1 MAKSSL
7 EKALEKYQKEA
18 AKNIKQKIQADKR
31 LADKQRREAERRS
44 RIEMRIER
52 ATSIVNGQP
61 VIEGVRIIDK
71 SSQILVEKICDGYR
85 RTDYKVSSR
94 DVQIPE
100 YLERDLELEFEKL
113 KQYGLISQYF
123 YYIDGC
129 WEISILPSMF
139 TYLQDKEE
147 AMSKAQ
153 KTNNFTNNFY
163 GDVSDVQIQQGTT
176 NSIQTKNVNSGLDY
190 ELVGKIIEQI
200 KKYDGMI
207 DDEFGTNAA
216 ELREKVDEISFLV
229 KKQEKPDRIKS
240 LLCDIKNLAIGVGG
254 SLIASGIVNLL
265 QGIV

>member
-1 MAKSSL
+1 MFF
-7 EKALEKYQKEA
+7 
-18 AKNIKQKIQADKR
+18 
-31 LADKQRREAERRS
+31 
-44 RIEMRIER
+44 
-52 ATSIVNGQP
+52 
-61 VIEGVRIIDK
+61 
-71 SSQILVEKICDGYR
+71 
-85 RTDYKVSSR
+85 
-94 DVQIPE
+94 
-100 YLERDLELEFEKL
+100 YL
-113 KQYGLISQYF
+113 
-123 YYIDGC
+123 
-129 WEISILPSMF
+129 
-139 TYLQDKEE
+139 YL
-147 AMSKAQ
+147 
-153 KTNNFTNNFY
+153 NFTNNFY

-254 SLIASGIVNLL
+254 SLIASGIANLL

>member
-44 RIEMRIER
+44 RIETRIER

-113 KQYGLISQYF
+113 KQYINLMHMPPF
-123 YYIDGC
+123 
-129 WEISILPSMF
+129 P
-139 TYLQDKEE
+139 
-147 AMSKAQ
+147 
-153 KTNNFTNNFY
+153 
-163 GDVSDVQIQQGTT
+163 
-176 NSIQTKNVNSGLDY
+176 LD
-190 ELVGKIIEQI
+190 
-200 KKYDGMI
+200 
-207 DDEFGTNAA
+207 
-216 ELREKVDEISFLV
+216 
-229 KKQEKPDRIKS
+229 PP
-240 LLCDIKNLAIGVGG
+240 
-254 SLIASGIVNLL
+254 LL
-265 QGIV
+265 QAPRQWNWNQFR

>member
-129 WEISILPSMF
+129 
-139 TYLQDKEE
+139 
-147 AMSKAQ
+147 
-153 KTNNFTNNFY
+153 
-163 GDVSDVQIQQGTT
+163 
-176 NSIQTKNVNSGLDY
+176 
-190 ELVGKIIEQI
+190 
-200 KKYDGMI
+200 
-207 DDEFGTNAA
+207 
-216 ELREKVDEISFLV
+216 
-229 KKQEKPDRIKS
+229 
-240 LLCDIKNLAIGVGG
+240 
-254 SLIASGIVNLL
+254 
-265 QGIV
+265 